1 MFGTIGLEFKRL
13 EGEDQNLNGWKG
25 KTRISISERIRSEF
39 ECSEG

>member
-1 MFGTIGLEFKRL
+1 MFGRTGPEFKRL

-25 KTRISISERIRSEF
+25 KTTISMFERIRSEF